1 MEKVKGIGEKLKK
14 KAGAGLLDMV
24 EDMLGSIDA
33 FDQLAE
39 MLKTITPLKAE
50 VSVKGKKAVEVRAL
64 VKNGQLWVGFKRVK
78 EKPAKPEPEEP
89 TTEETTETE
98 EETEEE

>member
-1 MEKVKGIGEKLKK
+1 
-14 KAGAGLLDMV
+14 MV

-50 VSVKGKKAVEVRAL
+50 ITVKGKKAVEVRAL

-89 TTEETTETE
+89 VEEETEEEETE
-98 EETEEE
+98 EETEVNAT

>member
-1 MEKVKGIGEKLKK
+1 MEKVRK
-14 KAGAGLLDMV
+14 
-24 EDMLGSIDA
+24 LGSRAKEEVTGGIFDMIEKALGGIDA

-50 VSVKGKKAVEVRAL
+50 VTVKGKKAVEVRAL

-78 EKPAKPEPEEP
+78 EKPAEPEEP
-89 TTEETTETE
+89 AT
-98 EETEEE
+98 EETEEEETETE